1 MPHATPLLFPAGISV
16 PHLHPSFPPAPSS
29 FHVALEGVFPKENC
43 LPPNCTFRKVP
54 PTVLSL
60 LRDSQIPTPAT
71 HFSTRSLEPSP
82 TPANPPLLCLPQGLC
97 TACRPPSWR
106 LASSLSSLE
115 ALSLGSLPCPPSPHQ
130 ASPQPWVH
138 PLRPLRPYA
147 RRQPASRSI
156 CHQPPGP
163 RQRYLGS
170 QLCPNAPG
178 GQQFLLPGRGPPSW
192 ETPPHPCHGPGHP
205 PYWPRPTQMCLL
217 ATPPTSYP
225 AGPLAWPDP
234 CFPNPRMAPGL
245 GPFCSPLFLPHTPT
259 PFLVVCP
266 LPPLSFS
273 LSSRSQLN
281 ALSSWKPS
289 LNSPVSN

>member
-29 FHVALEGVFPKENC
+29 FHVAPEGVFPKENC

-130 ASPQPWVH
+130 ASPQPWVR
-138 PLRPLRPYA
+138 PLRPLRPHA

-178 GQQFLLPGRGPPSW
+178 GQQFLLPRPWSSKLGDPTSPLPWPRPPPILATPHADVPAGHAPYIIPGGSPGLIPVSPTPEWLQVWGLSAAPCSSRTLQPPSW
-192 ETPPHPCHGPGHP
+192 WFALCHP
-205 PYWPRPTQMCLL
+205 
-217 ATPPTSYP
+217 
-225 AGPLAWPDP
+225 
-234 CFPNPRMAPGL
+234 FPSACPPGL
-245 GPFCSPLFLPHTPT
+245 SSMHSPPGS
-259 PFLVVCP
+259 
-266 LPPLSFS
+266 PP
-273 LSSRSQLN
+273 
-281 ALSSWKPS
+281 
-289 LNSPVSN
+289 